1 MIGEF
6 QIDGVFI
13 PWLLLLAIAA
23 LAPTLLLRVILR
35 RLHLYRW
42 IWHAG
47 LFDTALFVVM
57 LWLLAFATAGSI
69 SHGHRFG

>member
-13 PWLLLLAIAA
+13 PWLLLLAIMA
-23 LAPTLLLRVILR
+23 LAATVLLRAIFRWLR
-35 RLHLYRW
+35 LYRW

-47 LFDTALFVVM
+47 LFDTALFVVV
-57 LWLLAFATAGSI
+57 LWGFAFLSEGR
-69 SHGHRFG
+69 RFVE